1 MIRERPE
8 ILTLDV
14 RPLLPSQRHP
24 IIFFILEKLNEIG
37 IPQALQVISDH
48 KPVGMGMEVEGRE
61 ETKGK
66 YNFSY
71 EEHSEDV
78 WFFKIERKEGA

>member
-1 MIRERPE
+1 
-8 ILTLDV
+8 
-14 RPLLPSQRHP
+14 
-24 IIFFILEKLNEIG
+24 
-37 IPQALQVISDH
+37 
-48 KPVGMGMEVEGRE
+48 MGMELEGRE

-71 EEHSEDV
+71 EEHNEDV